1 MDDQVAAAAHGPAPT
16 VMVRPDRFA
25 PYRSVVASRLRAQRA
40 YPASFITETVASL
53 LVGIVELGEVWVLFH
68 NVKVLGGLDFTAVLL
83 VFGLANASFSI
94 AEIGVGHLDSLPT
107 YLRAGTL
114 DVFYLRPQ
122 PLLAQLITSDVQL
135 RRIARAGVGLICVA
149 VALSAND
156 VRWTAATI
164 VMIVIAVVC
173 GVAVYAALFVTAA
186 GFQFFLINGPETT
199 NAFVYGG
206 SYASSQPAAVWP
218 GPIKIIFGFLFPVAF
233 CAYLPALRILDL
245 PGPALLPSWLAWL
258 LPVAA
263 IWAWLVAMTAWRIGV
278 RHYQG
283 GGG

>member
-1 MDDQVAAAAHGPAPT
+1 MAERLDAPGRA
-16 VMVRPDRFA
+16 VDVRPGWFA
-25 PYRSVVASRLRAQRA
+25 PYRSVLASRLRAQRA
-40 YPASFITETVASL
+40 YRASFVTETIASL
-53 LVGIVELGEVWVLFH
+53 LVGVVELGEVWVLFH
-68 NVKVLGGLDFTAVLL
+68 SVKSLGGLDFSAILL
-83 VFGLANASFSI
+83 VFGLANATFSI

-122 PLLAQLITSDVQL
+122 PLLAQLVTTDIQL
-135 RRIARAGVGLICVA
+135 RRIARASVGLICA
-149 VALSAND
+149 GIALGVND
-156 VRWTAATI
+156 IQWTVGTI
-164 VMIVIAVVC
+164 CMLVISLLG
-173 GVAVYAALFVTAA
+173 GVAVYAAIFVTAA
-186 GFQFFLINGPETT
+186 GLQFFLINGPETT

-233 CAYLPALRILDL
+233 CAYLPALQILRL
-245 PGPALLPSWLAWL
+245 PGPTMLPSWLAWL

-263 IWAWLVAMTAWRIGV
+263 VWAALLAMTAWRIGV